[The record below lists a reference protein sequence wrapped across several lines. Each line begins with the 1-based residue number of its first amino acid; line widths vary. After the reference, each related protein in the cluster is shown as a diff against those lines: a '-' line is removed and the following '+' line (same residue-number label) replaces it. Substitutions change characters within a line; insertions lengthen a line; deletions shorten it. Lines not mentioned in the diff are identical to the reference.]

1 MRIFTAL
8 LLLITFAAWGNNN
21 YKTFSIESS
30 HLTNGLRVTGRII
43 PIEGTL
49 YIESARFA
57 GRVSSML
64 VKEGDEVSPG
74 RKLLAINSA
83 ECLSLYQEK
92 KMARTRK
99 LKDMEEVVS
108 VRETQL
114 GMKAEADSCFIVA
127 SKQGVITKKMVE
139 AGSNFNI
146 GDNLF
151 TLINKHSLTV
161 ELEIPERDASK
172 LKVGQKVRVS
182 RSSEPD
188 KSYDSEINAVI
199 PSLSSVSRTVKA
211 RLKKIN
217 FNNNPALDEFV
228 FGEIQLGS
236 GEVLFKV
243 PSSSIVFSDDKDY
256 LLKVDN
262 KNIKKVEVSVVSEGD
277 TFFLVKEK
285 IIHSL
290 KIGDTIVSDGAVF
303 QMQKLNGK

>member
-1 MRIFTAL
+1 MNLFVSLIYLISFT
-8 LLLITFAAWGNNN
+8 AWGNTN
-21 YKTFSIESS
+21 YKTFNIESS

-57 GRVSSML
+57 GRVTSML

-92 KMARTRK
+92 KMAKVRK
-99 LKDMEEVVS
+99 LKDMEQVVTI
-108 VRETQL
+108 RETQL
-114 GMKAEADSCFIVA
+114 GMKAEENACFIVA
-127 SKQGVITKKMVE
+127 SKAGVITKKMVE

-151 TLINKHSLTV
+151 TVINKHSLTV

-188 KSYDSEINAVI
+188 KSYDSEINAII

-211 RLKKIN
+211 RLKKIS

-228 FGEIQLGS
+228 FGEIQLGT

-262 KNIKKVEVSVVSEGD
+262 QIIKKIEVTVISEGD

-285 IIHSL
+285 VIHSL
-290 KIGDTIVSDGAVF
+290 KLGDTIVSDGAVF
-303 QMQKLNGK
+303 QMQKINGK

>member
-1 MRIFTAL
+1 MNLFVSLIYLISFT
-8 LLLITFAAWGNNN
+8 AWGNTN
-21 YKTFSIESS
+21 YKTFNIESS

-57 GRVSSML
+57 GRVTSML

-92 KMARTRK
+92 KMAKVRK
-99 LKDMEEVVS
+99 LKDMEQVVTI
-108 VRETQL
+108 RETQL
-114 GMKAEADSCFIVA
+114 GMKAEENSCFIVA
-127 SKQGVITKKMVE
+127 SKAGVITKKMVE

-151 TLINKHSLTV
+151 TVINKHSLTV

-188 KSYDSEINAVI
+188 KSYDSEINAII

-211 RLKKIN
+211 RLKKIS

-228 FGEIQLGS
+228 FGEIQLGT

-262 KNIKKVEVSVVSEGD
+262 QIIKKIEVTVISEGD

-285 IIHSL
+285 VIHSL
-290 KIGDTIVSDGAVF
+290 KLGDTIVSDGAVF
-303 QMQKLNGK
+303 QMQKINGK